1 MLQVSYQLKILTTA
15 IFAVIILRKKLL
27 TTQWTSLLFL
37 IAGVAMVQLTD
48 QKPSKEQNT
57 LEQNRILGFS
67 AAFGACILSGFAG
80 IYFEK
85 MLKGADISVWMRNV
99 QMSLLSIPLG
109 FATCMISDFNNVT
122 TKGFFHGYDLFV
134 VYLVVLQAGGG
145 LLVAMVV
152 KYADNILKGFATSLS
167 IIISCIASI
176 YLFDFHLTLQFSAGA
191 MLVIGAIFLY
201 GYTPKTP
208 KSNVKASNKS
218 LHEIDNERNDE
229 QEVAHKLVDKV

>member
-1 MLQVSYQLKILTTA
+1 M
-15 IFAVIILRKKLL
+15 
-27 TTQWTSLLFL
+27 LFL
-37 IAGVAMVQLTD
+37 IAGVAAVQLAKQEPT
-48 QKPSKEQNT
+48 KVSNT
-57 LEQNRILGFS
+57 LEQNRMIGFS

-109 FATCMISDFNNVT
+109 LATSFISDFTNIT

-134 VYLVVLQAGGG
+134 VYLVLLQAGGG

-167 IIISCIASI
+167 IIISCVASI
-176 YLFDFHLTLQFSAGA
+176 YLFEFTLTFQFAFGSL
-191 MLVIGAIFLY
+191 LVIVSIFLY
-201 GYTPKTP
+201 GYVPTPPKT
-208 KSNVKASNKS
+208 KASSVPNVNNA
-218 LHEIDNERNDE
+218 EDE
-229 QEVAHKLVDKV
+229 QDREVHDKLVDKV